1 MSFHNAI
8 DDFRANCL
16 TTLRKAV
23 YLGAAASLVA
33 GFFLDPLIG
42 ASLALGVAAG
52 SFARQLAINELAS
65 RAALDVSAAV
75 KSARRAQAKR
85 WGINLALFGVV
96 VSVPMLSVPAAACGL
111 VLPNLLLVILGV
123 AGQ

>member
-1 MSFHNAI
+1 MSVHNAI

-16 TTLRKAV
+16 LSLKKAV
-23 YLGAAASLVA
+23 FIGAAVSLVT

-42 ASLALGVAAG
+42 ASVALGVVAG

-65 RAALDVSAAV
+65 RAALDVRGAV

-85 WGINLALFGVV
+85 WVINLALFGVV
-96 VSVPMLSVPAAACGL
+96 FSVPVLSIPAAACGL
-111 VLPNLLLVILGV
+111 VLPSLLLVVLGV
-123 AGQ
+123 VGQ